1 MSKQAVTCE
10 RRKELS
16 MRKSRIL
23 KIICLI
29 FCLLMLFSFACAKTP
44 DVVIPTTSTWEE
56 RLAVY
61 LDLISKQ
68 GYTVAKKEHTVSDYG
83 SEYDDYFLSSPSIEE
98 GSEYL
103 IEINTNQKE
112 HRFISVSVNNE
123 NFRAIN
129 RENIAY
135 LMQTLAQVCDP
146 SIANDEKAAR
156 LRVTE
161 TFREDQKLEDYVVN
175 GIAFEAGMYND
186 WIVFFAEEP
195 YDYSN
200 IESKPVPELPTNP
213 FSFTKDEWIGWFE
226 TAIQPFAV
234 TLKEATSADA
244 SAAAI
249 KDLVV
254 PDQTEVYTLEH
265 QLSITVGWILFDS
278 TEQGLCQ
285 IRFVKKAE
293 DVSSYLG
300 GDIKKAVVRACDPDF
315 RLLPLDENNETY
327 NDFCG
332 DLWKTN
338 ETKERNGITYETDTY
353 GDVFTVRVY

>member
-1 MSKQAVTCE
+1 MSKQALTCE
-10 RRKELS
+10 RGKELP

-23 KIICLI
+23 EIMCLI
-29 FCLLMLFSFACAKTP
+29 FCLLMLPSFACAKTP
-44 DVVIPTTSTWEE
+44 AVVIPTTSTWEE

-68 GYTVAKKEHTVSDYG
+68 GYTVAKKEHTVCGDS
-83 SEYDDYFLSSPSIEE
+83 SEFDDYFLSSPSIEE
-98 GSEYL
+98 GSEYS

-112 HRFISVSVNNE
+112 HRYISVSVINKS
-123 NFRAIN
+123 FRAIN

-175 GIAFEAGMYND
+175 GIAFKAGMYND
-186 WIVFFAEEP
+186 WIVFFVKEP

-200 IESKPVPELPTNP
+200 IESKSVPEVPTTP

-226 TAIQPFAV
+226 TVIQPLAV
-234 TLKEATSADA
+234 TLKEGTAAEASDADL
-244 SAAAI
+244 
-249 KDLVV
+249 KDMVV

-265 QLSITVGWILFDS
+265 QLGITIGWILFDS

-293 DVSSYLG
+293 DISSYLG
-300 GDIKKAVVRACDPDF
+300 GDIKEAVVRASDPDF
-315 RLLPLDENNETY
+315 RTLPIGEKNEIY
-327 NDFCG
+327 SDFCG
-332 DLWKTN
+332 DLWKTS
-338 ETKERNGITYETDTY
+338 ETKERNGITYETDPY
-353 GDVFTVRVY
+353 GNGFTVRVS